1 MAYLFLGAAIVAEVI
16 ATLSLRAAE
25 GFSKWPYV
33 VLLAVGYPVSF
44 WCLSGA
50 LDRGMPLG
58 VAYGIWCAI
67 GIALVTSLSIR
78 LFDDHLTPVQIAGIA
93 GVILSVVVIELGGEH

>member
-1 MAYLFLGAAIVAEVI
+1 MSFVFLAGAIVAEVI

-25 GFSKWPYV
+25 GFSKWPFV
-33 VLLAVGYPVSF
+33 VLLLIGYPLSF

-50 LDRGMPLG
+50 LDRGMALG

-67 GIALVTSLSIR
+67 GIALVTTLSIPF
-78 LFDDHLTPVQIAGIA
+78 FDDHLTPIQLAGIV
-93 GVILSVVVIELGGEH
+93 GVILSVVAIELGAEH

>member
-1 MAYLFLGAAIVAEVI
+1 MAYLFLGAAIVAEVT

-25 GFSKWPYV
+25 GFSRWPFV
-33 VLLAVGYPVSF
+33 VLLVIGYPVSF

-67 GIALVTSLSIR
+67 GIALVVSLSVP
-78 LFDDHLTPVQIAGIA
+78 LFDDRLSPVQLVGVA
-93 GVILSVVVIELGGEH
+93 GVILSVVMIELGGEH